1 MDNIEYIKSLEE
13 RIEKLEKFIA
23 GIELKNTENISFS
36 NCAIQGIGMR
46 SCKGVTITDMNLQ
59 NLGLAS
65 FSTQIKNST
74 IHNCKT
80 KNGKVKIQNC
90 TINNNEK

>member
-1 MDNIEYIKSLEE
+1 MDNMKYIKSLEE

-23 GIELKNTENISFS
+23 GIELKNKENISFS
-36 NCAIQGIGMR
+36 NCSIQGIGMH

-65 FSTQIKNST
+65 FSTKIKNST
-74 IHNCKT
+74 IHNF
-80 KNGKVKIQNC
+80 KNQKGKVEIKNC
-90 TINNNEK
+90 TINNEDK

>member
-1 MDNIEYIKSLEE
+1 MDNMEYIKSLEE

-23 GIELKNTENISFS
+23 GIELKNKENISFS
-36 NCAIQGIGMR
+36 NCTIQGIGMQ

-65 FSTQIKNST
+65 LSTQIKNST
-74 IHNCKT
+74 IHNCET